1 MKLHLP
7 KSILAAILAVLA
19 SLAQAETRTYT
30 GNDNKQIN
38 TSGYD
43 TDDTVIFQMSGG
55 GTNNYFSSD
64 ANTTCTTK
72 AAIKIQ
78 DDTNTTDEV
87 EGLIIN
93 NGHTNNVQIF
103 TGALSGDGLLQKTG
117 NGDPNTIVFE
127 GNTSGFTGS
136 IDLSSDRTFTL
147 VFGGNSTAVT
157 AATSNET
164 TGIIG
169 SGNITYNSSDKN
181 NAGTSLLQT
190 LRFNYAASDNNKP
203 VFITNSIKDTGKGT
217 SKLELSGGADY
228 TLTKEVTVD
237 ELSISAGVAT
247 FSQNLSVGSISGS
260 GDIALADGCT
270 LTVGRTT
277 GTIAADI
284 TGAVS
289 LIKSDSTS
297 TTLSGNNSFTGGTF
311 VQAGTLIVDSAAA
324 LAGAVTVDTGA
335 TLQFNA
341 NPTAACDITLN
352 GKLSLTWINN
362 DSFSSQLSIN
372 DATFYSSTGG
382 TESANDGYARW
393 DNLFNGNI
401 YLGETGSVS
410 TKNLSIVNNK
420 LTYSK
425 SDTFYVR
432 SKDFKISE
440 STDISAKTFHVT
452 ENAGLDINGKA
463 LASKTIQLDAGA
475 TLTNTGNAVGVG
487 LQQIQDITL
496 NGNASVIATEGKEF
510 GILGYR
516 WGSTTMHLNE
526 QILTKEGDGTFFLV
540 NTTVSG
546 GGKIA
551 VAEGTLQIGCYNNSG
566 TAINSE
572 TTEFAIADKA
582 RLHLAYSSGLS
593 AAGISGAGS
602 ITKTGNPA
610 TTLTL
615 AGSGEYT
622 FSGSIAEQIAI
633 NKTGSGHQLLT
644 GSNTISSLTMTAG
657 TLTLGADGAEITLST
672 GTVTN
677 GGTVNLAGNFTISG
691 ALSDYEFASSAGVE
705 YSVAD
710 TLNGFKT
717 TRGDSYYLFKGGSG
731 SVAEGMNPASINLS
745 SASQLSNSATL
756 SATEGGIVFTFGGSN
771 TTNDF
776 YVQEGTV
783 KQSTLLNDES
793 YGVTAATGY
802 IVTSGGTLE
811 LAQSNSGT
819 IQLNGGTLLLG
830 NNLQQSDMNLR
841 IQSGAVE
848 LNGKQLTL
856 STGDQTS
863 LLQSL
868 TGSGTLVVNG
878 ETTLMGSTSSASPIS
893 LNTTATLVITSG
905 SQFNLGTD
913 HSSQANLYASLGNI
927 SNVQLQGG
935 TLRYNTGSSTINR
948 VETVAGYTGSHF
960 YIRDTNN
967 VNDIVT
973 ISKLHLNSDLS
984 IGSEWDAKVEISWL
998 TGSGNLS
1005 LGGRNTA
1012 KDTAADGHIINTTV
1026 GAGYTGTISL
1036 ADANTLHAG
1045 FTLEEQATATIQAVT
1060 NQNLTKTQLEVT
1072 LRDNSRLNISGTS
1085 GKTVELDTITVA
1097 EDATASLSAAE
1108 GVLLSVREISGGH
1121 LSIGAEVGSVSL
1133 TGGTITNNASLSL
1146 YGNITISGELDSY
1159 ESYGSGNPIGYSMN
1173 DGTANGF
1180 KLVAGKQYYLSMGG
1194 SNSLATNTA
1203 ALNINTAESLTGDTA
1218 YLSVVEATE
1227 EKQAGI
1233 VFSLDPTYSAEFYV
1247 QEGRVDQ
1254 SSLLA
1259 DETCGVTA
1267 TTHYIINGGT
1277 LSLSQNVGT
1286 NLLTYESGSVELQ
1299 SGSTLSINTA
1309 AESNAALLM
1318 NSSGAGSVQVSQ
1330 NIALADDYT
1339 ANISGELNISQATV
1353 AQGKANLESFSG
1365 IRLSNGA
1372 TLSYSKLEHSYAD
1385 LTIDRG
1391 TQNLTFTAAGD
1402 ETGAATLSIG
1412 KLSGSG
1418 ELHLA
1423 ATDKLTLSLEDTQ
1436 DFEGTLLMNS
1446 NHISLNLAENAG
1458 ITAWYQETAAS
1469 ELNLL
1474 NVGAGNT
1481 IGMRVVTGSLTS
1493 GSIAANLEL
1502 QNHSSGAAL
1511 WLNNSD
1517 DNGEIILAGSISGSG
1532 NMGLAAAD
1540 KSISM
1545 SISGDTSD
1553 WSGNIQFN
1561 GNEHRLTFTGN
1572 AVSIRNSKIFT
1583 TKGGTGYVE
1592 LRHAS
1597 AATVAAKLEGELHVT
1612 VSNSSEEGTS
1622 FTNSVDIS
1630 SLSVEADSRVAV
1642 THSTVSVDAVDNAG
1656 NLSFTGIQSL
1666 NLTDLSL
1673 ADGSVLS
1680 VGSGVATIAAESAD
1694 TFTGVTVSG
1703 TAVLEG
1709 GSTINGSLD
1718 LSEAA
1723 SIELNNM
1730 DEAIDINGDLIL
1742 VLGENVTV
1750 SGNYTEMLENLIDG
1764 QSLDIFRVSGSI
1776 TLNGLELTD
1785 GYSEDAGSLIAAIE
1799 QGRYSLGYRA
1809 SATGDGGTLY
1819 LSTASSPAVPEPTT
1833 ATLSLLALAAMAARR
1848 RRK

>member
-7 KSILAAILAVLA
+7 KSILAAVLAVLA

-30 GNDNKQIN
+30 GNDNKNIK

-43 TDDTVIFQMSGG
+43 TIIFQMSGG
-55 GTNNYFSSD
+55 STNNYFSSD
-64 ANTTCTTK
+64 QNIAGSTD

-78 DDTNTTDEV
+78 DDTTTTDQV

-93 NGHTNNVQIF
+93 NGYAENVQIF

-117 NGDPNTIVFE
+117 NGDPNTIVFA

-147 VFGGNSTAVT
+147 VFGGNSTAVS
-157 AATSNET
+157 AAETSAEK
-164 TGIIG
+164 GIIG

-190 LRFNYAASDNNKP
+190 LRFNYAASDNKP
-203 VFITNSIKDTGKGT
+203 VYITNSIKDTGKGT

-228 TLTKEVTVD
+228 TLTQEVTVD

-247 FSQNLSVGSISGS
+247 FSQNLSVGSISGG

-324 LAGAVTVDTGA
+324 LAGDVTVDTGA

-362 DSFSSQLSIN
+362 DSFSSQLSIK

-393 DNLFNGNI
+393 DNFFNGNI

-432 SKDFKISE
+432 SEDFKISE
-440 STDISAKTFHVT
+440 STDTSATTFHVT

-463 LASKTIQLDAGA
+463 LVSKTVQLDAGA
-475 TLTNTGNAVGVG
+475 TLTNTGIAVGVG

-602 ITKTGNPA
+602 ITKTGNIS

-657 TLTLGADGAEITLST
+657 TLTLGSDGAEITLST

-705 YSVAD
+705 YSVAG

-819 IQLNGGTLLLG
+819 IQLNGGTLQLG

-913 HSSQANLYASLGNI
+913 HSSQANLYATLGNI

-967 VNDIVT
+967 VSDIVT
-973 ISKLHLNSDLS
+973 ISMLHLNSDLS
-984 IGSEWDAKVEISWL
+984 IDSEWDAKVEISLL

-1060 NQNLTKTQLEVT
+1060 NQSLTKTQLEVT

-1159 ESYGSGNPIGYSMN
+1159 ESYGSGNLIGYSMN

-1203 ALNINTAESLTGDTA
+1203 ALNINTTESLTGDTA

-1372 TLSYSKLEHSYAD
+1372 TLSYSKLEHSYAN
-1385 LTIDRG
+1385 LTIDSG

-1502 QNHSSGAAL
+1502 QNHSGGAAL

-1517 DNGEIILAGSISGSG
+1517 ENGEIILAGSISGGG

-1561 GNEHRLTFTGN
+1561 GNEHRLTFTEN

-1583 TKGGTGYVE
+1583 SKGGTGHVE

-1642 THSTVSVDAVDNAG
+1642 THYTVSVDAVDNAG

-1680 VGSGVATIAAESAD
+1680 VGSGVAAVAAESAD

-1750 SGNYTEMLENLIDG
+1750 SGNYTEMLENLVAG